1 MDKQRANLRE
11 GNIAFYFPL
20 ARIRAEKTLVSME
33 ITVREKSQCA
43 YRTIG
48 YFIKILKT
56 VIIKNN

>member
-1 MDKQRANLRE
+1 MREILLR
-11 GNIAFYFPL
+11 
-20 ARIRAEKTLVSME
+20 KTLVSME
-33 ITVREKSQCA
+33 ITVREKNQCA